1 MKMKTLLGYIYRMI
15 EMLLILS
22 VTAGVVSIGCES
34 HDNAEMWGQLS
45 PCIVAFAWM
54 WFITLP
60 LFIIYVV
67 SFIRSIPPVSIYK
80 KVVLSLHILNVVLW
94 ILFYIFLPKPD
105 PCDAALMEKHYKT
118 HHNDMYDLVKYVR
131 GSLDDSCSIVLQYR
145 NDEIVEFT
153 IGNRR
158 WTKKLKGIENES
170 ELDTKLH
177 SVGLSMQ
184 KLKVIQGKMR
194 KAGVIGVEIDKNPI
208 SVWMAGE
215 SILLFR
221 WYGVNKY
228 QFGLYDHPM
237 TEKEKDVVL
246 RLHQFIL
253 YNDSVVFE
261 SYGGYPGG
269 RGFPDRKEFINRIK
283 GTPPSVKVSDK

>member
-1 MKMKTLLGYIYRMI
+1 MEVKKKSLLGYFYRMI
-15 EMLLILS
+15 EILLILS
-22 VTAGVVSIGCES
+22 VTIGVASIGCDS
-34 HDNAEMWGQLS
+34 HDNAEMWGLLS
-45 PCIVAFAWM
+45 PYIVAFAFI

-60 LFIIYVV
+60 LFIIYVI
-67 SFIRSIPPVSIYK
+67 SFIRSLPPVSIYK

-94 ILFYIFLPKPD
+94 ILFCLFLPKPD

-177 SVGLSMQ
+177 SVGLSMHR
-184 KLKVIQGKMR
+184 L
-194 KAGVIGVEIDKNPI
+194 KAG
-208 SVWMAGE
+208 
-215 SILLFR
+215 
-221 WYGVNKY
+221 
-228 QFGLYDHPM
+228 
-237 TEKEKDVVL
+237 
-246 RLHQFIL
+246 
-253 YNDSVVFE
+253 
-261 SYGGYPGG
+261 
-269 RGFPDRKEFINRIK
+269 
-283 GTPPSVKVSDK
+283 

>member
-283 GTPPSVKVSDK
+283 GTSPSVKVLDK

>member
-67 SFIRSIPPVSIYK
+67 SFIRSIPPVSVYK

-208 SVWMAGE
+208 SVWMVGE

>member
-60 LFIIYVV
+60 LFIIYVI